1 MAFTSAFIS
10 SCNVTRKKYCFMPL
24 STARVQCGPQD
35 DSIAMKPCISSL
47 SAFSSFIISRIPWP
61 SWWWEAL
68 IARPPASL
76 PAQPTIRME
85 VILPV
90 MTLITTVLPSA
101 LTFRHACHVRFKARQ
116 CPKQESRVI
125 WDGHSVSTFL
135 PSYGLRTSPWRTDL
149 PAKY

>member
-1 MAFTSAFIS
+1 
-10 SCNVTRKKYCFMPL
+10 MPL

-35 DSIAMKPCISSL
+35 DSIAMIPCISSH
-47 SAFSSFIISRIPWP
+47 SSSSSLLISRTPWP

-68 IARPPASL
+68 IARPPASV

-90 MTLITTVLPSA
+90 MTLIITVLPSA

-116 CPKQESRVI
+116 SPKQESRVI
-125 WDGHSVSTFL
+125 WDGHSVSYF
-135 PSYGLRTSPWRTDL
+135 PPYGVRTSPWRANL
-149 PAKY
+149 LAKY